1 MNTKDTLINDKNFQ
15 KLLHNDEY
23 YKNIFKKTEKIV
35 SAVFYILQQSDI
47 DTRSETHSSN
57 VASKAHFVHENALRT
72 LEVKPSAAREVL
84 EQFAQAL
91 IGLDSTL
98 RVVTAAALITPE
110 VLQAVTAEIDVVLR
124 TLRPYLADESTSVLS
139 LLDATPTRS
148 SSAQPARAARSSA
161 LGSAGSARPSSAAA
175 AASGTPSDPAADRR
189 SRIKTVLEAKGD
201 ATIKDISEIIT
212 DVSEKTIQRDLNAM
226 IDTGDVQRQGE
237 RRWSRYS
244 VL

>member
-1 MNTKDTLINDKNFQ
+1 MNTKDILLNDKNFQ

-110 VLQAVTAEIDVVLR
+110 MMGAVTAEIDVVLR
-124 TLRPYLADESTSVLS
+124 TLRPYLADESSSVLS

-148 SSAQPARAARSSA
+148 TSSQPARAARSSA
-161 LGSAGSARPSSAAA
+161 LGGSRPSPTTTAAT
-175 AASGTPSDPAADRR
+175 GTPSDPAADRR

>member
-1 MNTKDTLINDKNFQ
+1 MNTKDIILNDKNFQ
-15 KLLHNDEY
+15 KLLHNEEY

-35 SAVFYILQQSDI
+35 SAVFYILQKSDI
-47 DTRSETHSSN
+47 DKRSETHSSN

-72 LEVKPSAAREVL
+72 LEVKPSASREVL

-98 RVVTAAALITPE
+98 RVVTAAGIITPE
-110 VLQAVTAEIDVVLR
+110 VMATVTAEIDVVLR
-124 TLRPYLADESTSVLS
+124 SLRPYLSEESTTVLS
-139 LLDATPTRS
+139 LLDSTTTS
-148 SSAQPARAARSSA
+148 RSSA
-161 LGSAGSARPSSAAA
+161 PTRPRARSGGFSAPSQRDKSTNPE
-175 AASGTPSDPAADRR
+175 TPPSETGNDRR
-189 SRIKTVLEAKGD
+189 TRIRTVLEAKGD

-226 IDTGDVQRQGE
+226 IDAGEVQRQGE